1 MSNPFTTIEPTDLE
15 TVRGGEGG
23 WGQTFSDAYTGV
35 QNAGGGFA
43 AGATF
48 GANARTDNVR
58 QYADPSS
65 QATKFGF
72 ETGAMFN
79 MALGP
84 FGRMMSTAAG
94 GVPSGGGGGQ

>member
-1 MSNPFTTIEPTDLE
+1 MSN
-15 TVRGGEGG
+15 
-23 WGQTFSDAYTGV
+23 A
-35 QNAGGGFA
+35 AGGFA
-43 AGATF
+43 AGATY
-48 GANARTDNVR
+48 GANVRTDTVR

-84 FGRMMSTAAG
+84 FGRAMSAAAG
-94 GVPSGGGGGQ
+94 GVPGSGGGGGQ